1 MVDGFQGYDKLKN
14 VKRCACYA
22 HIRRYFLDA
31 IPKGSE
37 KDLSKPAVQGMAYCG
52 KLFRC
57 ERRYKERGLSYEQRL
72 KRRLKDE
79 KPVVEAFTKWLGG
92 QKPSSASNKFN
103 KALTYARNRQDILM
117 TYLEDGRCSLSN
129 NMSENSIRPVVAG
142 RKNWLFSDTM
152 DGAEAS
158 MGIYTIVEMAKLH
171 GLEPYK
177 YMKYILERRPT
188 YQFSDE
194 ELEKLAPWSDRVQEI
209 CR

>member
-1 MVDGFQGYDKLKN
+1 MEAL
-14 VKRCACYA
+14 
-22 HIRRYFLDA
+22 IR
-31 IPKGSE
+31 
-37 KDLSKPAVQGMAYCG
+37 
-52 KLFRC
+52 
-57 ERRYKERGLSYEQRL
+57 
-72 KRRLKDE
+72 
-79 KPVVEAFTKWLGG
+79 WLGG
-92 QKPSSASNKFN
+92 QKPSSTSNKFN

-129 NMSENSIRPVVAG
+129 NMSENSIRPVVVG